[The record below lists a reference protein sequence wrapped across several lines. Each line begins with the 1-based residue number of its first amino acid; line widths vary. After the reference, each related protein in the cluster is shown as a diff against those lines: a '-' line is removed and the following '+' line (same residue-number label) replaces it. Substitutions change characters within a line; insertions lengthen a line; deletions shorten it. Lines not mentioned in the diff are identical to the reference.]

1 MIFFIIVFYRVR
13 LMNANFDEIFSEII
27 ENMHHFASE
36 EKDFSKLRDYKDI
49 LNRTIDDVVKEVFDD
64 IFSYE
69 RTKMLFDESKRK
81 ELEEDFKNWIK
92 SFFEISNNNDL
103 NEFYKE
109 VVRRGIKYVEKDFL
123 PEYLTAILIKVEDRL
138 KSKLEKELGDN
149 AQEIVDILDDLMKR
163 VILLNVAAYMNF
175 ESKVLDYIG
184 INQNLKKNAVKLGIK
199 KMGL

>member
-1 MIFFIIVFYRVR
+1 
-13 LMNANFDEIFSEII
+13 MNANFDEIFNEII

-36 EKDFSKLRDYKDI
+36 EKDFSKLTEYKDI
-49 LNRTIDDVVKEVFDD
+49 LSKTIDDVVKEVFDD

-69 RTKMLFDESKRK
+69 RTKTLFDENKRK
-81 ELEEDFKNWIK
+81 EIENDFKAWIK
-92 SFFEISNNNDL
+92 SFFEISNSNDL

-123 PEYLTAILIKVEDRL
+123 PEYLTAILIKIGDRL
-138 KSKLEKELGDN
+138 KNKLENELGNN
-149 AQEIVDILDDLMKR
+149 AQEIINILDDLLKR

-184 INQNLKKNAVKLGIK
+184 INQNLKRNAIKLGIK